1 MSNAISPRGLSRMKY
16 FLLRNM
22 SNVTIVAQLLHHFP
36 NFRINA
42 TFNGEEIN
50 FRDKGFITDDYDIVF
65 GWFKRTLLLRPEELA
80 TREQVSETRTGGIL
94 NVKIE
99 YHMKESDPWKCYLE
113 ESVNCYIELTSPP
126 HISPFLREKD
136 RPHSVSLERED
147 TFNII
152 NDYIEL

>member
-1 MSNAISPRGLSRMKY
+1 MTSPISPRGLSRMKY

-36 NFRINA
+36 NFRIYA
-42 TFNGEEIN
+42 TINGEEIN

-65 GWFKRTLLLRPEELA
+65 GWFKRTLELA
-80 TREQVSETRTGGIL
+80 STRIGGEL
-94 NVKIE
+94 RVAIE
-99 YHMKESDPWKCYLE
+99 YHMKESDPWKSYVVD
-113 ESVNCYIELTSPP
+113 SVGCNPELTSPP
-126 HISPFLREKD
+126 GISPLRP
-136 RPHSVSLERED
+136 RSVSLERED